1 FSVRWKAMLGY
12 GEDEIHGGV
21 EELARRIHSEDRPR
35 IESALQDYLDG
46 GDGVFQAE
54 FRLAHKDG
62 HYIWILARGKVV
74 ARDEQGLAIRVVGT
88 HSDITPIKRA
98 EQALREKHAAEAA
111 SLAKS
116 QFLSRMSHE
125 IRTPLNAVNGFAQL
139 LKLQQEQSGITDT
152 TQKGYVEHILR
163 AGKHLMGV
171 VNDVLDLQQVE
182 AGVMVLKPEPL
193 LVHEEIC
200 ECLAM
205 LEPLAQSRHIT
216 LHVDT
221 ADQSMVLADRQ
232 RLRQVLMNV
241 GSNAIKYNYNGG
253 QVHYTLETSHP
264 DFVSV
269 TISDSGPGMSPHQLS
284 RLFQPFERLGRET
297 SNIEGTGL
305 GLIITRSLIE
315 AMGGRMEIRSQPGA
329 GTKVTLILT
338 QASQAPDAASDA
350 APAADSLSSPLVM
363 NHSLSETSDA
373 STPARPLRVLY
384 VEDNRINAMLFEEA
398 LRPYSQ
404 IELEVAE
411 DGQMALSIARE
422 KTPDV
427 LVLDAH
433 LPGMSGFEVLRAL
446 RTVPGLKQAPAY
458 MCSADAM
465 PEDVAKAQDEGFTGY
480 WTKPIDIVE
489 VTNVLCGL
497 ANELL

>member
-1 FSVRWKAMLGY
+1 
-12 GEDEIHGGV
+12 
-21 EELARRIHSEDRPR
+21 
-35 IESALQDYLDG
+35 
-46 GDGVFQAE
+46 
-54 FRLAHKDG
+54 
-62 HYIWILARGKVV
+62 
-74 ARDEQGLAIRVVGT
+74 
-88 HSDITPIKRA
+88 
-98 EQALREKHAAEAA
+98 
-111 SLAKS
+111 
-116 QFLSRMSHE
+116 
-125 IRTPLNAVNGFAQL
+125 
-139 LKLQQEQSGITDT
+139 
-152 TQKGYVEHILR
+152 
-163 AGKHLMGV
+163 
-171 VNDVLDLQQVE
+171 
-182 AGVMVLKPEPL
+182 
-193 LVHEEIC
+193 
-200 ECLAM
+200 
-205 LEPLAQSRHIT
+205 
-216 LHVDT
+216 
-221 ADQSMVLADRQ
+221 
-232 RLRQVLMNV
+232 
-241 GSNAIKYNYNGG
+241 
-253 QVHYTLETSHP
+253 
-264 DFVSV
+264 
-269 TISDSGPGMSPHQLS
+269 
-284 RLFQPFERLGRET
+284 GRET

-363 NHSLSETSDA
+363 NNSLSETSDA

-497 ANELL
+497 ANELLPSQPHP